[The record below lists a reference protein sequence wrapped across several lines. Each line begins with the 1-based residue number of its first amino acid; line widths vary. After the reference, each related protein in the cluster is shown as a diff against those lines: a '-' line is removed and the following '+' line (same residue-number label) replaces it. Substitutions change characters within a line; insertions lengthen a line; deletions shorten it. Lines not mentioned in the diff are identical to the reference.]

1 MTNQGWSL
9 VEAEVVAHGE
19 QVAEAGRLHV
29 IDGIEV
35 LLELPA
41 AGAAVIEAVQGHIGT
56 GWPIHLNG
64 PLAHAH
70 HLMLIAVARAGR
82 GHARSAEQTRC
93 CWCCRR
99 QGTAHVVHVQPVREH
114 DLGRHGRVGPAGVRV
129 RQAARV
135 VGRRRLARLRR
146 AGVRRAVVVP
156 ALLDAVRVVVRIG
169 RRRRG
174 RAGPLVLALDPLLEV
189 RVPVVLDL
197 VVGPARQVFGDP
209 RPPAAKSRSAPKS
222 I

>member
-19 QVAEAGRLHV
+19 QVAEAGRLHLHV

-41 AGAAVIEAVQGHIGT
+41 AGAAVTEAVQGHIGT

-197 VVGPARQVFGDP
+197 VVGPARQVPCDP
-209 RPPAAKSRSAPKS
+209 GPPAAQNRRQ
-222 I
+222 